1 MNLTGRH
8 LLAVAAMI
16 LPILVAGCSDRDPTS
31 LPLAQGHVDALVFDD
46 DYGPDV
52 YFQAFFETHVTA
64 VSRDSVYAFGGL
76 AADGARSLKI
86 SVPPVGSA
94 LGLYTGG
101 VLTAGQGR
109 DMADFNALTFYAR
122 ATHPILLDVAGLG
135 NDNTGASRFEAG
147 RNNIA
152 LTDEWTFIVVP
163 IPASAKL
170 RSERGLLTF
179 AESCEAAHPEGY
191 DIWFDEIRYANLG
204 NINVFRPSLTP
215 LSKMYFVGSEVALS
229 GTRTVFQVDGAYV
242 PVDHMPGY
250 FDYTSS
256 EPSVAVVEGGDI
268 RVVGLGQTTI
278 SAMLGETP
286 VLGSVTVTGFAP
298 PTGAPAA
305 PVLPAAD
312 VVSLFSDAYPST
324 PVDTW
329 RADWGGSTTQVED
342 YAVAGDNT
350 KMFSSLN
357 FVGIVFTSRTIDASA
372 MTHLHLDLYA
382 PAGTNFK
389 IKLVSFPTEDAGA
402 ETTDLILNADST
414 PAFTP
419 GGWVSLDIPLADF
432 QLPGSGWDW
441 AALGQMVFSSNDA
454 QLVLVDNLY
463 FHR

>member
-8 LLAVAAMI
+8 LLAVSAMI
-16 LPILVAGCSDRDPTS
+16 LLILVAGCSDRDPTS
-31 LPLAQGHVDALVFDD
+31 LPLAQGHVDPLVFDD

-52 YFQAFFETHVTA
+52 YFQAFYETHVTA
-64 VSRDSVYAFGGL
+64 VSRDSVFAFGGL
-76 AADGARSLKI
+76 ASDGARSLKVN
-86 SVPPVGSA
+86 VPPVGSA

-101 VLTAGQGR
+101 VLTAGASR

-122 ATHPILLDVAGLG
+122 ASSPILLDVAGLG
-135 NDNTGASRFEAG
+135 NDNTGTSLFEAG

-152 LTDEWTFIVVP
+152 LTPDWTFIVVP
-163 IPASAKL
+163 IPAANKL
-170 RSERGLLTF
+170 RSERGLMTF

-215 LSKMYFVGSEVALS
+215 LSKVYFVGSKVAIS

-242 PVDHMPGY
+242 PVDHSPSY

-256 EPSVAVVEGGDI
+256 DPAVAVIDGGDI

-298 PTGAPAA
+298 PTGPAA
-305 PVLPAAD
+305 APMLPASD
-312 VVSLFSDAYPST
+312 VVSLFSNAYTNS

-342 YAVAGDNT
+342 YTIAGDVS

-372 MTHLHLDLYA
+372 MTHLHLDVYA
-382 PAGTNFK
+382 PAGTSFK
-389 IKLVSFPTEDAGA
+389 VKLVSFPTEDTGA

-414 PAFTP
+414 PAFTT
-419 GGWVSLDIPLADF
+419 GDWVSLDIPLADF
-432 QLPGSGWDW
+432 TLPASGWDW
-441 AALGQMVFSSNDA
+441 AALGQMVLSSGDA